1 MEEVDG
7 VVVPLV
13 PAAAVPALAFARMN
27 CVSGFAAPATP
38 LVPVGDS
45 DMARC
50 TQPVTVTLLA
60 FDDEGVVCA
69 LKLTLTTAAE
79 INNASTTFF
88 VPNLLSGET
97 APGRL
102 QPERRFYLMTST

>member
-7 VVVPLV
+7 FAVPLV
-13 PAAAVPALAFARMN
+13 PAGDVPAVTFARTN

-45 DMARC
+45 EMARC

-69 LKLTLTTAAE
+69 AKLTLTTAAE
-79 INNASTTFF
+79 INNASPTLFML
-88 VPNLLSGET
+88 NLLSVK
-97 APGRL
+97 PRL
-102 QPERRFYLMTST
+102 VTCNPSAEFI